1 MKRKIMTPSRKKTL
15 VLLFIITLTLAACN
29 VGATPAPTVDINA
42 INTAAVETAFAQIF
56 AQQTMTALAAPSS
69 TPLPTSTPLSQVT
82 VALPTA
88 AAASPTGNAGALPT
102 VSFNTTP
109 VAGITPVGGLPAPA
123 GPNASTAVGCN
134 NLTYIA
140 DVSIP
145 DGTVFDG
152 GEDFDKI
159 WRVQNTGTCM
169 WDDGYQLV
177 YIGGDEELDPYDLE
191 FKFRDF
197 VAAGATAEL
206 EIELTA
212 PLSFGR
218 FTATWQM
225 QADSGEF
232 FGQEL
237 TVSIEVK

>member
-1 MKRKIMTPSRKKTL
+1 MMIPNRTKVL

-29 VGATPAPTVDINA
+29 AGATPAPTVDINA

-69 TPLPTSTPLSQVT
+69 TPPPTTTPLSQVT

-88 AAASPTGNAGALPT
+88 TGLSPTGNAGALPT

-109 VAGITPVGGLPAPA
+109 VAGITSVGGLPAPA
-123 GPNASTAVGCN
+123 GPTSSTGIGCN

-140 DVSIP
+140 DITIP

-152 GEDFDKI
+152 GEDFDKV
-159 WRVQNTGTCM
+159 WRVQNSGTCN
-169 WDDGYQLV
+169 WDEGYKLV
-177 YIGGDEELDPYDLE
+177 FIGGDDDLDPYDLE
-191 FKFRDF
+191 FKFRDS
-197 VAAGATAEL
+197 VAAGATTEL

-212 PLSFGR
+212 PLSFGK

-225 QADSGEF
+225 QADNGDF

-237 TVSIEVK
+237 SVSIEVK

>member
-1 MKRKIMTPSRKKTL
+1 MMIPNKKKTL
-15 VLLFIITLTLAACN
+15 VLLFIITLTLTACN
-29 VGATPAPTVDINA
+29 VGATPAPTIDINA
-42 INTAAVETAFAQIF
+42 INTAAVSTAFAQIS

-69 TPLPTSTPLSQVT
+69 TPLPTTTPLSQVT

-88 AAASPTGNAGALPT
+88 AAVSPTGNAGVLPT

-123 GPNASTAVGCN
+123 GQIAPTGVGCN
-134 NLTYIA
+134 NLTFIA
-140 DVSIP
+140 DVTIP

-152 GEDFDKI
+152 GEDFEKT
-159 WRVQNTGTCM
+159 WRVQNSGTCM
-169 WDDGYQLV
+169 WDEGYKLV

-206 EIELTA
+206 SIDLTA

-218 FTATWQM
+218 FTANWQM
-225 QADSGEF
+225 QADNGEF

-237 TVSIEVK
+237 TVSIQVR